1 VVTPAGSDAVL
12 VVDGV
17 FAFRPEINEHWEFR
31 IWVDVDPEEALRRGV
46 ERDEDWAGSEAE
58 AVHRDRYHVSEQL
71 YLAEVDPVRL
81 VDVVIDNSD
90 FEHPRIVLEH

>member
-1 VVTPAGSDAVL
+1 MNWLNGSLARAGPCCVRAWTTSRSLGATSTRRYPCI
-12 VVDGV
+12 GV
-17 FAFRPEINEHWEFR
+17 
-31 IWVDVDPEEALRRGV
+31 G
-46 ERDEDWAGSEAE
+46 RDEDWAGSDAE

-90 FEHPRIVLEH
+90 FDRPRIVLER